1 MAKSIMIQGT
11 MSNAGKSLLCAGL
24 CRIFRQDGYR
34 TAPFKSQNMALNS
47 FVTQDGLEMG
57 RAQAVQAEAAGLAPD
72 VRMNPILLKPTSDV
86 GSQVIVGGK
95 PIGTM
100 PAREYFQY
108 KKRLIP
114 AVLEAYGSLAAENDI
129 IVLEGAGSPAEI
141 NLKAED
147 IVNMGMAQMA
157 RAPVLLAGDIDRGG
171 VFASLYG
178 TVALLEPAER
188 RRIQGLIINKFRGDV
203 EILRP
208 GLTQLKELTGKPVV
222 GVVPYLQVDIDDED
236 SLSDRL
242 ERQRE
247 ALIDIA
253 VIRLPR
259 ISNFTDFNALEQIPD
274 RLGRPD
280 LILLP
285 GTKNTM
291 GDLQWLR
298 ESGMETAILKEVSR
312 DTPLLGICGGY
323 QMMGE
328 SLEDPEGVEQGGA
341 MRGMGLLPLRT
352 RFARQKTRTQVRGQM
367 LEQDGFFSA
376 LAGAAFEGYEI
387 HMGQTDAGSAPPL
400 ICVDGSEGSKPAGA
414 GGGNAAG
421 CYIHGLFDSG
431 SVREQ
436 LAQALYRRKGLDPA
450 TVQTRQQDYGAY
462 KEEQYDILAQALRH
476 SLDMETIYRMMDQWQ
491 EED

>member
-1 MAKSIMIQGT
+1 M
-11 MSNAGKSLLCAGL
+11 
-24 CRIFRQDGYR
+24 
-34 TAPFKSQNMALNS
+34 
-47 FVTQDGLEMG
+47 
-57 RAQAVQAEAAGLAPD
+57 
-72 VRMNPILLKPTSDV
+72 
-86 GSQVIVGGK
+86 
-95 PIGTM
+95 
-100 PAREYFQY
+100 
-108 KKRLIP
+108 
-114 AVLEAYGSLAAENDI
+114 
-129 IVLEGAGSPAEI
+129 
-141 NLKAED
+141 
-147 IVNMGMAQMA
+147 
-157 RAPVLLAGDIDRGG
+157 
-171 VFASLYG
+171 
-178 TVALLEPAER
+178 ALLEPAER

-259 ISNFTDFNALEQIPD
+259 ISNFTDFNALEQIPGAGVRYVKSPD

-387 HMGQTDAGSAPPL
+387 HMGQTDAGGAPPL
-400 ICVDGSEGSKPAGA
+400 ICVDRAEGSKPAGA

-431 SVREQ
+431 SVRER

-450 TVQTRQQDYGAY
+450 AVQTRQRDYGAY
-462 KEEQYDILAQALRH
+462 KEEQYDILAQALRR